1 MSSSHWV
8 TADVSRAQPRCSTP
22 RAQIAL
28 TTLLV
33 LLVSGCA
40 SLAPTEGRLP
50 AVAVPSAW
58 AGSNG
63 NAASNGAVTAL
74 ARWWTRF
81 DDRQLTALVE
91 QSLNANTSVRTAQA
105 SLQQARARVDVQ
117 SAGLAPSVGAS
128 GSAQRSRASNNTGNT
143 FQAGFDASWE
153 PDVFGRLRSGV
164 NASKADARAAEASL
178 ADVQV
183 SLAAEVAVNYI
194 ELRGLQQ
201 RLTIARSNLASQQ
214 ETLQITQWRLQAGL
228 TTSLVTEQARAAA
241 EQTAAQI
248 PSLEASLAQSRYRL
262 AVLTGQV
269 PGALDATLVA
279 RAPVPQPTEELAL
292 AIPAETLR
300 QRPDVRA
307 AEQRIA
313 AALARVSQADA
324 ARYPSFSLGGSLGLR
339 AVTLGALSG
348 GGAVTSALL
357 GSVAIPLLDGGAARA
372 QVRVQSAALEQARVA
387 YEATVLTAL
396 QDVENALVAL
406 RGDRERLTRLVAAAD
421 AANNAALLAQQ
432 RYSSGL
438 IDFQAVLE
446 TQRTLLSTQE
456 SVAITTAAVA
466 ADHVRLY
473 KALGGG
479 WAVAE

>member
-1 MSSSHWV
+1 MSPSHRV
-8 TADVSRAQPRCSTP
+8 TADDLPSPFRRGAPHVQV
-22 RAQIAL
+22 AL
-28 TTLLV
+28 TTLLA
-33 LLVSGCA
+33 LLVAGCA
-40 SLAPTEGRLP
+40 SLAPADRQLP
-50 AVAVPSAW
+50 VVAVPTAW
-58 AGSNG
+58 ATASSG
-63 NAASNGAVTAL
+63 NAAATDLGK
-74 ARWWTRF
+74 WWTRF
-81 DDRQLTALVE
+81 DDPLLTALVE

-105 SLQQARARVDVQ
+105 ALRQARAQVDVQ
-117 SAGLAPSVGAS
+117 SAGLVPSVGAS
-128 GSAQRSRASNNTGNT
+128 ASAQRSRSGNNTGNT
-143 FQAGFDASWE
+143 FQTGFDASWE

-164 NASKADARAAEASL
+164 NASEADASAAEASL

-201 RLTIARSNLASQQ
+201 RLAIARSNLASQQ

-248 PSLEASLAQSRYRL
+248 PSLEASLAQSRYSL
-262 AVLTGQV
+262 AVLTGQA
-269 PGALDATLVA
+269 PGAVDASLA
-279 RAPVPQPTEELAL
+279 ASAPVPQPTAELAL

-307 AEQRIA
+307 AEERIA

-324 ARYPSFSLGGSLGLR
+324 ARYPGFSIGGSLGLR
-339 AVTLGALSG
+339 AITLGALSG

-357 GSVAIPLLDGGAARA
+357 GSVSIPLLDGGAVRA

-421 AANNAALLAQQ
+421 AAGNAALLAQQ

-456 SVAITTAAVA
+456 SVAITAAAVA

-479 WAVAE
+479 WK

>member
-1 MSSSHWV
+1 MRPAV
-8 TADVSRAQPRCSTP
+8 V
-22 RAQIAL
+22 
-28 TTLLV
+28 LV
-33 LLVSGCA
+33 AAVVGVILSGCSSWA
-40 SLAPTEGRLP
+40 PQHAPLPSVTVPAAWSVGDGVAPGGAADSLAQWWVRLGD
-50 AVAVPSAW
+50 A
-58 AGSNG
+58 
-63 NAASNGAVTAL
+63 
-74 ARWWTRF
+74 
-81 DDRQLTALVE
+81 QLTALIA
-91 QSLNANTSVRTAQA
+91 QALQFNTSVRMAQGA
-105 SLQQARARVDVQ
+105 LVQARAQLDVQ
-117 SAGLAPSVGAS
+117 AARLVPSLGTSASV
-128 GSAQRSRASNNTGNT
+128 QRSRAANSTNNT

-153 PDVFGRLRSGV
+153 PDVFGRVRSGV
-164 NASKADARAAEASL
+164 NASQADARAAEASL

-228 TTSLVTEQARAAA
+228 TTSLVSEQARAAVQ
-241 EQTAAQI
+241 QTAAQI
-248 PSLEASLAQSRYRL
+248 PVLESGLAQSRYRL

-269 PGALDATLVA
+269 PGALNAVLAAIT
-279 RAPVPQPTEELAL
+279 PVPKPSMGLAL

-307 AEQRIA
+307 AEQRIV

-339 AVTLGALSG
+339 ALTLGALSG
-348 GGAVTSALL
+348 GSAVASALL
-357 GSVAIPLLDGGAARA
+357 GSVSVPLFDGGAARA
-372 QVRVQSAALEQARVA
+372 QVRLQTAGLEQARVA

-406 RGDRERLTRLVAAAD
+406 RTDRERLVLLQS
-421 AANNAALLAQQ
+421 AANAAGNAALLAQQ
-432 RYSSGL
+432 RYGSGL
-438 IDFQAVLE
+438 IDFQSVLE
-446 TQRTLLSTQE
+446 TQRTLLSTQD
-456 SVAITTAAVA
+456 SVASANAAVA

-479 WAVAE
+479 WQ

>member
-1 MSSSHWV
+1 MSPIHRV
-8 TADVSRAQPRCSTP
+8 AADVLRTHPRCSAL
-22 RAQIAL
+22 RVQVAL
-28 TTLLV
+28 TPLLA

-40 SLAPTEGRLP
+40 SLSPPEGLLP
-50 AVAVPSAW
+50 LVAVPPAW
-58 AGSNG
+58 AVSSG
-63 NAASNGAVTAL
+63 NAATSGAATAL

-81 DDRQLTALVE
+81 DDPQLTALVE

-105 SLQQARARVDVQ
+105 SLQQARAQVDVQ

-128 GSAQRSRASNNTGNT
+128 GSAQRSRANSSTGNT

-164 NASKADARAAEASL
+164 NASEADARAAEASL

-201 RLTIARSNLASQQ
+201 RLAIARSNLASQQ
-214 ETLQITQWRLQAGL
+214 ETLQIAQWRLQAGL

-248 PSLEASLAQSRYRL
+248 PSLEASLAQSRYSL
-262 AVLTGQV
+262 AVLTGQA
-269 PGALDATLVA
+269 PGALDATLA
-279 RAPVPQPTEELAL
+279 ASAPVPQPTAELAL

-300 QRPDVRA
+300 QRPDVRV

-313 AALARVSQADA
+313 AALARVLQADA

-339 AVTLGALSG
+339 ALTLGGLSG

-357 GSVAIPLLDGGAARA
+357 GSVSIPLLDGGAARA

-387 YEATVLTAL
+387 YEATVLAAL

-438 IDFQAVLE
+438 IDFQSVLE

-456 SVAITTAAVA
+456 SVATTTAAVA

-479 WAVAE
+479 WQPTP